1 MKRVR
6 LWGIFLAILGSS
18 FWGISGPI
26 SEALFDQ
33 GIKVSWLISSKMII
47 AGIVLMLVA
56 FWKERK
62 AILAPWRN
70 TRDALQLILF
80 ILFGMIGMQYIYF
93 KAVAVANAATATI
106 LQYLSP
112 VVVLIFLALR
122 LREKPRRIDI
132 VTICFA
138 MMGTALV
145 VTKGHFTHLAI
156 SPNAFFWGIMAALAA
171 AAFTLLPAGLLH
183 RHSPIVVT
191 AWAQLIGGLLID
203 VFDPF
208 WKEIPHLDHAG
219 WAGYWFIVIFGTII
233 AYSVYLASL
242 QFISPTA
249 ATLLDAFEPLGA
261 TVVSVV
267 FLHMHMGFSEI
278 LGGVI
283 IILTVAMMAMATP
296 HGPKLEDRS
305 PD

>member
-1 MKRVR
+1 
-6 LWGIFLAILGSS
+6 
-18 FWGISGPI
+18 
-26 SEALFDQ
+26 
-33 GIKVSWLISSKMII
+33 
-47 AGIVLMLVA
+47 
-56 FWKERK
+56 
-62 AILAPWRN
+62 
-70 TRDALQLILF
+70 
-80 ILFGMIGMQYIYF
+80 
-93 KAVAVANAATATI
+93 
-106 LQYLSP
+106 
-112 VVVLIFLALR
+112 
-122 LREKPRRIDI
+122 
-132 VTICFA
+132 

-171 AAFTLLPAGLLH
+171 AAYTLLPAGLLH

-233 AYSVYLASL
+233 AYSVYLGSL

-267 FLHMHMGFSEI
+267 FLHMHMGFAEI

>member
-1 MKRVR
+1 M
-6 LWGIFLAILGSS
+6 
-18 FWGISGPI
+18 
-26 SEALFDQ
+26 
-33 GIKVSWLISSKMII
+33 
-47 AGIVLMLVA
+47 
-56 FWKERK
+56 
-62 AILAPWRN
+62 
-70 TRDALQLILF
+70 
-80 ILFGMIGMQYIYF
+80 
-93 KAVAVANAATATI
+93 
-106 LQYLSP
+106 
-112 VVVLIFLALR
+112 
-122 LREKPRRIDI
+122 
-132 VTICFA
+132 
-138 MMGTALV
+138 
-145 VTKGHFTHLAI
+145 
-156 SPNAFFWGIMAALAA
+156 
-171 AAFTLLPAGLLH
+171 H

-267 FLHMHMGFSEI
+267 FLHMHMGFAEI